1 MDSRRYLTISRPRFW
16 IYLLWPYLIGVIASF
31 HTDIFTSV
39 TFWIGFLYFLFPANM
54 LVYGANDIS
63 DYQTDQYNQKKQW
76 YEALV
81 LPKQHRKLAYVIL
94 MTNIP
99 FLVYFLRIQPHVR
112 AWRVAFIVL
121 GVGYSLKPL
130 RFKSIPFLDS
140 ISNSFYIFPGVIG
153 YMLAGGEILNRY
165 AILGACA
172 RAMAMHAYSAVPDIE
187 ADKKA
192 WLPTI
197 ATVLGKKGT
206 LIICMILYAFS
217 AWIWAYNILPIVG
230 LRWLVYVVLMLI
242 SLYARNVFEWYK
254 LFPRINAIIGA
265 IVFRCILYTKYRYIL
280 MQLGLPY

>member
-1 MDSRRYLTISRPRFW
+1 
-16 IYLLWPYLIGVIASF
+16 
-31 HTDIFTSV
+31 
-39 TFWIGFLYFLFPANM
+39 
-54 LVYGANDIS
+54 
-63 DYQTDQYNQKKQW
+63 
-76 YEALV
+76 
-81 LPKQHRKLAYVIL
+81 

-192 WLPTI
+192 
-197 ATVLGKKGT
+197 
-206 LIICMILYAFS
+206 
-217 AWIWAYNILPIVG
+217 
-230 LRWLVYVVLMLI
+230 
-242 SLYARNVFEWYK
+242 
-254 LFPRINAIIGA
+254 
-265 IVFRCILYTKYRYIL
+265 
-280 MQLGLPY
+280 